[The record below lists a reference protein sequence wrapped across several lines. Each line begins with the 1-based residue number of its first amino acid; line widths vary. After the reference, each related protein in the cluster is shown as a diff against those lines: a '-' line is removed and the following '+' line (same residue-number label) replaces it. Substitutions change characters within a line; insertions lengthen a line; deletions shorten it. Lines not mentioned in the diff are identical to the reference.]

1 LVTARLREGGW
12 ATVSGGFAS
21 ERHLGVGDS
30 FALPTPTG
38 TARFAVAGI
47 TTNIGWPSGTITI
60 NTNDYRRGW
69 GSIDPTTVAVDFKP
83 AVKPAA
89 GVAAVAA
96 ALHSDAG
103 LRVQASATRIAGVE
117 RTVSES
123 LKTLG
128 QIATMLLVAAA
139 LAVASALS
147 AAIWQRRAYL
157 ASLKAQGFD
166 RLQLWRAIVL
176 EAGVLILIGGV
187 DGTVFGIYGHALASR
202 WLRQSTGF
210 PTQFSLAQLQVLA
223 TLALVLG
230 IALLVIM
237 LPGLSAVQVPARESF
252 QE

>member
-1 LVTARLREGGW
+1 M
-12 ATVSGGFAS
+12 
-21 ERHLGVGDS
+21 
-30 FALPTPTG
+30 
-38 TARFAVAGI
+38 AV
-47 TTNIGWPSGTITI
+47 
-60 NTNDYRRGW
+60 
-69 GSIDPTTVAVDFKP
+69 
-83 AVKPAA
+83 
-89 GVAAVAA
+89 
-96 ALHSDAG
+96 ALHSHAG
-103 LRVQASATRIAGVE
+103 LRVQTSAARIAGVE
-117 RTVSES
+117 RTVNES

-202 WLRQSTGF
+202 WLKQSTGF

-223 TLALVLG
+223 TLALVIG

-252 QE
+252 QEQ

>member
-1 LVTARLREGGW
+1 M
-12 ATVSGGFAS
+12 
-21 ERHLGVGDS
+21 
-30 FALPTPTG
+30 
-38 TARFAVAGI
+38 ARFAVAGI

-60 NTNDYRRGW
+60 NTNDYRRRW
-69 GSIDPTTVAVDFKP
+69 GTIDPTTLAIDFKP
-83 AVKPAA
+83 GGNLTAD
-89 GVAAVAA
+89 VAAVATV
-96 ALHSDAG
+96 LRSHPG
-103 LRVQASATRIAGVE
+103 LRVQTSATRIAGVE
-117 RTVSES
+117 RTVGES

-202 WLRQSTGF
+202 WLKQSTGF
-210 PTQFSLAQLQVLA
+210 PTQFSLAQLQILA
-223 TLALVLG
+223 TLALVTG

-252 QE
+252 QEQ